1 MSPHLYPTRLCT
13 AVTMMMPLLLLA
25 LSTMSTAQG
34 GPRRGVYDG
43 DGSGIRQL
51 QSTSILRELVYSRG
65 DTTVT
70 AKLFGH
76 IDRYAYWFIDLLVGT
91 PQQRTSLI
99 VDTGSTLPG
108 FTCEIPEAHVGTHI
122 DPRFDMNKSSTAQW
136 LSCDECPSTIRT
148 QCRNEKCYYHQS
160 YTEGSSIEGYWF
172 KDYVSLDDHN
182 ELNPAVMTK
191 LGCHTSENKLFYTQ
205 KANGIMGMAP
215 PRADSQTVLQ
225 TLFNSENNQ
234 VDKSLFSMCLATW
247 GGELVVGGYNATK
260 HTSSV
265 NWAPMSTERGF
276 YYLDIESFGLYP
288 EDQPSTVKGVTTVT
302 DIATDKDSFGNAMVD
317 SGTTYTY
324 LPPQIFKSFTAAV
337 DEACKDGACGG
348 ATRKDRTCWV
358 SPGNDTSSFPVFR
371 FTIGGKH
378 RLWHPTFYMYNKA
391 NSNTYC
397 YTLEDNHARE
407 TVLGASWMQGHDI
420 IF

>member
-148 QCRNEKCYYHQS
+148 
-160 YTEGSSIEGYWF
+160 
-172 KDYVSLDDHN
+172 
-182 ELNPAVMTK
+182 
-191 LGCHTSENKLFYTQ
+191 
-205 KANGIMGMAP
+205 
-215 PRADSQTVLQ
+215 
-225 TLFNSENNQ
+225 
-234 VDKSLFSMCLATW
+234 
-247 GGELVVGGYNATK
+247 
-260 HTSSV
+260 
-265 NWAPMSTERGF
+265 
-276 YYLDIESFGLYP
+276 
-288 EDQPSTVKGVTTVT
+288 
-302 DIATDKDSFGNAMVD
+302 
-317 SGTTYTY
+317 
-324 LPPQIFKSFTAAV
+324 
-337 DEACKDGACGG
+337 
-348 ATRKDRTCWV
+348 
-358 SPGNDTSSFPVFR
+358 
-371 FTIGGKH
+371 
-378 RLWHPTFYMYNKA
+378 
-391 NSNTYC
+391 
-397 YTLEDNHARE
+397 
-407 TVLGASWMQGHDI
+407 
-420 IF
+420 